1 MLRMVWRCNKLL
13 NKLFNILDRVGMN
26 DMDTREKIME
36 FFKSRG
42 KADELAYHTDLFKGG
57 YVNSLFAL
65 EMVVFLEETFGIKIK
80 NKDINEKNFRTID
93 NIAAVVERSLQEK
106 S

>member
-1 MLRMVWRCNKLL
+1 
-13 NKLFNILDRVGMN
+13 MN